1 MEPPMGRASREDGFG
16 QERRDDP
23 VRRIDDLADLE
34 IDGHAAEDVRL
45 LAAEPALRRQMLD
58 HVADRLL
65 SAGEEVG
72 PGRRRHEARPAI
84 GRRQERPAGPELRL
98 LQLPPFREAE
108 AERDPSHHL
117 DRGDAH
123 LAVALRRM
131 GVADAEQGAV
141 HPHRQEE
148 RGAGDQVLH
157 VHVAAVLPWRHRAVR
172 SGLVER
178 DAHHAGKR
186 RERHRDVATHA
197 RVRAVAEIPDREVR
211 LRELGLRHEAAA
223 RTDRGPAERGGGLHV
238 EDLDREHVT
247 ALGAPDAHRPCQRV
261 TAERAAA
268 EDVGVRG
275 RRRVVAVGRV
285 ARVEDH
291 RVARI
296 DREARRQRVVPLP
309 VNRVAIE
316 MMGGRHRVRALP
328 SLRHLVPDHHA
339 RARAPGDGRSFRA
352 CRSSTWCFMRATVYR
367 VSRRVLDFWR
377 VCHEATRDMD
387 IEPFHGYRYAG
398 ATRTDVSPIVAPPYD
413 QISPET
419 QERLHAMSPHNI
431 VRATY
436 PRDGGEKYRQAASVL
451 EAWLAQGVWRRDER
465 PAIYPYQQTYSVGGQ
480 SVTRTGFIALG
491 EVSDYARGV
500 VLPHERTHA
509 GPKEDRMRLLEA
521 TAADI
526 GLLFML
532 MSDADGELGHAA
544 APVGELIAEA
554 EDLRGEHHRL
564 WRITDDAALAPIVTL
579 MAPRPV
585 IIADGHHR
593 YETAVAYRQRH
604 PHAARK
610 MMAFFA
616 LEAPGLTILANHRLV
631 HGVQPFDFDDFV
643 QMASRWFAVAPLDDP
658 LTFRPAPASIG
669 VVSEIGRAHV

>member
-1 MEPPMGRASREDGFG
+1 
-16 QERRDDP
+16 
-23 VRRIDDLADLE
+23 
-34 IDGHAAEDVRL
+34 
-45 LAAEPALRRQMLD
+45 
-58 HVADRLL
+58 
-65 SAGEEVG
+65 
-72 PGRRRHEARPAI
+72 
-84 GRRQERPAGPELRL
+84 
-98 LQLPPFREAE
+98 
-108 AERDPSHHL
+108 
-117 DRGDAH
+117 
-123 LAVALRRM
+123 
-131 GVADAEQGAV
+131 
-141 HPHRQEE
+141 
-148 RGAGDQVLH
+148 
-157 VHVAAVLPWRHRAVR
+157 
-172 SGLVER
+172 
-178 DAHHAGKR
+178 
-186 RERHRDVATHA
+186 
-197 RVRAVAEIPDREVR
+197 
-211 LRELGLRHEAAA
+211 
-223 RTDRGPAERGGGLHV
+223 
-238 EDLDREHVT
+238 
-247 ALGAPDAHRPCQRV
+247 
-261 TAERAAA
+261 
-268 EDVGVRG
+268 
-275 RRRVVAVGRV
+275 
-285 ARVEDH
+285 
-291 RVARI
+291 
-296 DREARRQRVVPLP
+296 
-309 VNRVAIE
+309 
-316 MMGGRHRVRALP
+316 
-328 SLRHLVPDHHA
+328 
-339 RARAPGDGRSFRA
+339 
-352 CRSSTWCFMRATVYR
+352 
-367 VSRRVLDFWR
+367 
-377 VCHEATRDMD
+377 MD

-398 ATRTDVSPIVAPPYD
+398 AARTDVSPIVAPPYD

-436 PRDGGEKYRQAASVL
+436 PRDGEDKYRQAASVL

-532 MSDADGELGHAA
+532 VSDADGELGHAA

-564 WRITDDAALAPIVTL
+564 WRITDDAALARIVTL
-579 MAPRPV
+579 TAPRPV

-616 LEAPGLTILANHRLV
+616 VEAPGLTILANHRLV

-669 VVSEIGRAHV
+669 VVSGPDAAALTLRPESRDLIVWPSGTSPAWRALAVSILHEGLLRPLLGITDARLDAKTHVDYTADLGEAVRLARAGTYQAAFLIAPTTPAELQAVVRGGELMPQKSTHFYPKLLDGLVFHRLGA